1 MQYLDAIPKLKE
13 WSLFISK
20 ANNSIAQSSKSL
32 PQLLMPKKM
41 KLKFLWRPTR
51 SSRTNTLKRCPFHH
65 RGLESKSRK
74 SRDTWSNRPVSP
86 WSTKWSTEK
95 GNIVLPRECTGRSN
109 TLFQQHERRL
119 YTWTSPDGQ
128 YRNQTDYFFAA
139 EDREALYTGSWL
151 WFRSWTPYCQ
161 I

>member
-1 MQYLDAIPKLKE
+1 M
-13 WSLFISK
+13 ISAHFRDK
-20 ANNSIAQSSKSL
+20 PFSIAVIQVCALTTNSEEAGVEWFYDDV
-32 PQLLMPKKM
+32 QDLLENTKK
-41 KLKFLWRPTR
+41 RR
-51 SSRTNTLKRCPFHH
+51 SFHH
-65 RGLESKSRK
+65 RGLECKSRK